1 MQSFPTQRNKGTRRW
16 IHLYS
21 LKIGKI
27 GRRIHATSKAFTP
40 SSFLTQFF
48 AHSALSPIP
57 PLALLQGALSRHL
70 FDYKRC
76 GIPPLNWQQRM
87 SIAIDVAR
95 GMEYLH
101 SLAHASFIHR
111 DLKPSNVLLDDSC
124 RAKISDFGLVK
135 PSDGMKSIETRLAGT
150 FGYLAPEYAG
160 KRVRDTLKARF
171 DHITA

>member
-1 MQSFPTQRNKGTRRW
+1 MLRGSGHGARSIFT
-16 IHLYS
+16 LS
-21 LKIGKI
+21 L
-27 GRRIHATSKAFTP
+27 
-40 SSFLTQFF
+40 LTQF
-48 AHSALSPIP
+48 SPSPLPLPTP
-57 PLALLQGALSRHL
+57 PPPPHLQGALSRHL
-70 FDYKRC
+70 FDYRRC
-76 GIPPLNWQQRM
+76 GIPPLTWQQRM

-111 DLKPSNVLLDDSC
+111 DLKPSNVLLDDNC

-160 KRVRDTLKARF
+160 EWFRRWSRVEGGSSGLKVRVPNVGF
-171 DHITA
+171 SV